1 MEIFPNSRAQSPACS
16 RAPRAV
22 GELRLQDILRA
33 LLFSLLSVLLGR
45 RHAAH
50 PLALPACDTSWDGWI
65 NLPES
70 DSELALD
77 DILACELPL
86 QLRRLLYLFGT
97 RRNRGMHSLSRAIPL
112 LCARIARGPPVP
124 EIPLHTPQSAPNHPK
139 LGTMTHAYRSPTAQS
154 PKSFLVLFF
163 KKEPLPYAFF
173 SQPLAP
179 CCQ

>member
-16 RAPRAV
+16 RAQGAA
-22 GELRLQDILRA
+22 GELRLQHILRA
-33 LLFSLLSVLLGR
+33 LLLSLLAALLGR

-86 QLRRLLYLFGT
+86 QIRRLLYLFGT
-97 RRNRGMHSLSRAIPL
+97 RRNRGMRPLSRAIPL
-112 LCARIARGPPVP
+112 LRARIARGPPMP
-124 EIPLHTPQSAPNHPK
+124 GRILIHPNQRQIAPSR
-139 LGTMTHAYRSPTAQS
+139 GR
-154 PKSFLVLFF
+154 
-163 KKEPLPYAFF
+163 
-173 SQPLAP
+173 
-179 CCQ
+179 